1 MTLGS
6 VALGEEAEGY
16 TTPEITDLGGG
27 RVSYK
32 HFTSEDTSLMHAWRG
47 RNVVLLTRDGYYPE
61 AVVSP
66 LLYDMD
72 KIYDYYRD
80 MAGGDPKPHWAIG
93 GKTTIAEVPD
103 TGPANID
110 GLWSA
115 AKGFSGHTGI
125 EISTPS
131 FRHIVNKHAGGGGM
145 DHIPYWEMGR
155 NFWYGGRHQVGWK
168 DGIAG
173 VGEAY
178 ALAMQIIA
186 SKQAGVVPG
195 RELKE
200 SAARADAMLDMYIRD
215 HRLGY
220 ENTMA
225 EGRDPY
231 GNKDAGHWL
240 VAAMVV
246 RLHRDNGGD
255 AFLRRFLDEV
265 RRSEG
270 SGNRQQALDLF
281 AVAASKAARRDL
293 SRMMRDEWKLPI
305 SDEGV
310 AAARRGLEGDPLPV
324 ITSPLNQQGLGA
336 LSGGDLSAPPEAYP
350 YLDEIVV
357 NIGEREGGAIVSKEV
372 ARLGGDLTMR
382 RGEDAWTL
390 EGVVS
395 EGGMA
400 GGGEGPRERRSV
412 MIGSGRVVTWTG
424 VLAAWLGA
432 CGLLGALT
440 RIREPEAAA
449 GGHMKYKPGP
459 AS

>member
-1 MTLGS
+1 MACFALWMIG
-6 VALGEEAEGY
+6 VAMALGEQAEGY

-27 RVSYK
+27 RVSYR
-32 HFTSEDTSLMHAWRG
+32 HFTSEDTSLMHAWTG
-47 RNVVLLTRDGYYPE
+47 RNVVLLTRDGHYPD

-80 MAGGDPKPHWAIG
+80 MAGGDPKPCWSIG

-115 AKGFSGHTGI
+115 AKGFEGHTGI
-125 EISTPS
+125 EISTPY
-131 FRHIVNKHAGGGGM
+131 FRRIVRGHAAGGGM

-155 NFWYGGRHQVGWK
+155 NFWYGGAHQVGWK

-186 SKQAGVVPG
+186 SKQAGVEPS
-195 RELKE
+195 RQLKK
-200 SAARADAMLDMYIRD
+200 AASKADTMLDLYIRD

-225 EGRDPY
+225 EGRDSY
-231 GNKDAGHWL
+231 GNKDTGHWL
-240 VAAMVV
+240 IAAMVV

-255 AFLRRFLDEV
+255 AFLRKFLDEV

-270 SGNRQQALDLF
+270 SSNHQQALDLF
-281 AVAASKAARRDL
+281 AGAASKAAGRDL

-305 SDEGV
+305 SEEGI
-310 AAARRGLEGDPLPV
+310 AAGRAGSPLPV
-324 ITSPLNQQGLGA
+324 TTSPLNQQGLGA
-336 LSGGDLSAPPEAYP
+336 LSGGDLSAPPEVYP
-350 YLDEIVV
+350 YHNEI
-357 NIGEREGGAIVSKEV
+357 IVSINSQEEETGGVKEV
-372 ARLGGDLTMR
+372 AVGWELGAGGS
-382 RGEDAWTL
+382 GEAWTL
-390 EGVVS
+390 EGAVS
-395 EGGMA
+395 EVSGLA
-400 GGGEGPRERRSV
+400 GVGVSGDQDRISMMIWSERLSV
-412 MIGSGRVVTWTG
+412 WAG
-424 VLAAWLGA
+424 VLAAWLGI
-432 CGLLGALT
+432 CGTLGALT
-440 RIREPEAAA
+440 RRSGA
-449 GGHMKYKPGP
+449 GLGISKGLV
-459 AS
+459 